1 MKTTSTSVQRLTK
14 LALLLAIEL
23 AMRAIGLGAVPVGPL
38 NMSFLTLP
46 IAIAAMLCGP
56 VEGMAL
62 GQEIGIL
69 SQTDS
74 NSGTSLMT
82 WTF

>member
-38 NMSFLTLP
+38 RT
-46 IAIAAMLCGP
+46 
-56 VEGMAL
+56 
-62 GQEIGIL
+62 
-69 SQTDS
+69 
-74 NSGTSLMT
+74 
-82 WTF
+82 

>member
-46 IAIAAMLCGP
+46 IAIDGDFFQHQPCTHGYPVRGHADAHGSLLRLC
-56 VEGMAL
+56 V
-62 GQEIGIL
+62 
-69 SQTDS
+69 
-74 NSGTSLMT
+74 
-82 WTF
+82 